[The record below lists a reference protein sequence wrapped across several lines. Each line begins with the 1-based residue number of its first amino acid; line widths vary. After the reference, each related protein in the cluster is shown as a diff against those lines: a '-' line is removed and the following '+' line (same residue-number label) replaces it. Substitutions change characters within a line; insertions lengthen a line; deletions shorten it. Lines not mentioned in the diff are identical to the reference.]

1 MNPLDM
7 MKFKGMFEKF
17 VTRHPMLPKFFARI
31 HPEVKEGSVIELTV
45 TPPDGEPLKANIKVQ
60 AEDMELLQMI
70 KNMQQK

>member
-31 HPEVKEGSVIELTV
+31 QPEFALAFPSESWYAVVK
-45 TPPDGEPLKANIKVQ
+45 D
-60 AEDMELLQMI
+60 
-70 KNMQQK
+70 